1 MAHASTGPR
10 MMKARIR
17 EELRDYAVVAGYLF
31 ICIGA
36 LELYRTA
43 MLRDAG
49 ISYSPFG
56 FAIVK
61 ALILGKFALLGKAAG
76 LGVLGQGQPLGLQ
89 ILIRAFLFAL
99 LLIVLMGIEELASGW
114 LHGRS
119 MAETVAEIGAAP
131 LLTLFADA
139 IMLMLMG
146 FPLLA
151 TVEISRALGPGQLW
165 ELLRRRS
172 PDAT

>member
-1 MAHASTGPR
+1 MVHESAGEHGL
-10 MMKARIR
+10 KDRIR
-17 EELRDYAVVAGYLF
+17 AELRDYAVVAGYLF
-31 ICIGA
+31 VCIGA

-43 MLRDAG
+43 ILRDAG
-49 ISYSPFG
+49 IAYSPFG

-76 LGVLGQGQPLGLQ
+76 VGTRGSSQSLGWR
-89 ILIRAFLFAL
+89 ILRKAFLFAL
-99 LLIVLMGIEELASGW
+99 LLVVLMVLEELASGW

-119 MAETVAEIGAAP
+119 VAETVAEVGAAP

-146 FPLLA
+146 LPLLA
-151 TVEISRALGPGQLW
+151 TVEISDALGPGRLR
-165 ELLRRRS
+165 ELLRKRS
-172 PDAT
+172 PDAS